1 MIPVT
6 ARLAIAC
13 VLLSSFAGA
22 QEPFLEHRIEKIASG
37 FQYIGGLAWARGG
50 HLYFS
55 DSPRG
60 RINQWTAGQ
69 SISFLPVELK
79 QPAGLDADDHGRL
92 IVCEAGARRIV
103 RIKNENAAE
112 TLASTFDGHKLNAPR
127 DVAVRKD
134 GTVFFTDPAFG
145 SARDSAEISFN
156 GVYRPGSKGEAV
168 ALARWDKRPGGI
180 AVSPD
185 GKTLYVANGD
195 ERTIHAFDLDRQGN
209 ASNGRILISGIDGV
223 PKALRTDG
231 QGRLYAAGHKV
242 FVYSPGGARLGQI
255 ETAERPTSLAF
266 GEAEG
271 RTLFIATRTSVYRV
285 EFGAPR

>member
-13 VLLSSFAGA
+13 VWLSSFAGA
-22 QEPFLEHRIEKIASG
+22 QEAFLEHRIEKIASG
-37 FQYIGGLAWARGG
+37 FQYIGGLARARGG

-55 DSPRG
+55 DSPHG

-103 RIKNENAAE
+103 RVKNDNTVE

-145 SARDSAEISFN
+145 SARDSAEISFH

-168 ALARWDKRPGGI
+168 ALARWNKRPSGI

-209 ASNGRILISGIDGV
+209 ASNGRILVSGMDGV

-231 QGRLYAAGHKV
+231 QGRIYAAAHKV
-242 FVYSPGGARLGQI
+242 YVYSPGGVRLGQI